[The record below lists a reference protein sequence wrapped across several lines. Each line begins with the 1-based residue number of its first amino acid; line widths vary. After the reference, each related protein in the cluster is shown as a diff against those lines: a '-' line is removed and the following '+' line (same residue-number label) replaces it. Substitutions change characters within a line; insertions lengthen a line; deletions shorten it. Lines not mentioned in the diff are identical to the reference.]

1 MECSSGTKLFLPVV
15 SSKALPTLTR
25 IEFIFGFINID
36 RIFRSIYSL
45 TYEEKA

>member
-15 SSKALPTLTR
+15 SSKALPTLR

-45 TYEEKA
+45 TCEEKA